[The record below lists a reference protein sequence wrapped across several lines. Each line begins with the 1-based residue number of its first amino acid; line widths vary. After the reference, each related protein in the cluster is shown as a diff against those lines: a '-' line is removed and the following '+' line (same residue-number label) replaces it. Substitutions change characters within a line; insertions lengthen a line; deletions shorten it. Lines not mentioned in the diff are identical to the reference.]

1 MNWGGDGGG
10 EVSAGLS
17 LDFVWAQSLCLL
29 SSLTFLGKGARAAVG
44 RRQQVT
50 RKEEEKD
57 SSPLLGP
64 CEGEGC
70 LEGGAG
76 LCPPLTININSL
88 DSEVSGPR
96 RKVPQ
101 MVLRKSGLY

>member
-29 SSLTFLGKGARAAVG
+29 SCLTFLGKGAMAAVG

-76 LCPPLTININSL
+76 LCSLLTPNH
-88 DSEVSGPR
+88 
-96 RKVPQ
+96 
-101 MVLRKSGLY
+101 